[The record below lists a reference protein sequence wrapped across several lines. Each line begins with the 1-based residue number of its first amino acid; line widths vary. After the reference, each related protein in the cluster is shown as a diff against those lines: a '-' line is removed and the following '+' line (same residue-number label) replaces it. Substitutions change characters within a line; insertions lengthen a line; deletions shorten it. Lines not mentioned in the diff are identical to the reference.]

1 MNGTTG
7 EGCVG
12 IEVFRNMVKTTNWRM
27 KYFPILKNRIQPQS
41 IRKKIMLSF
50 GLVLLVSSGLA
61 IYSMINTQKANEL
74 AKSLILEESQQLNHL
89 QDLRFFMA
97 ERLRLVNEYMLE
109 GSPQAKESFE
119 SNVQLSKQLEEKLLT
134 NVTGNKDENTV
145 KKVISDS
152 GKWNEI
158 MMKDAF
164 DVFDSGEKRQA
175 LLNVGS
181 EKFKAE
187 QTMSKL
193 KALADEK
200 NKSVEQLGE
209 EIISN
214 GSQVQIWTMI
224 LTIIVICISVL
235 VAFVL
240 MNSIHGPIRRL
251 SDRIKVVAE
260 GDFSQADMKVTSTD
274 EIGELTI
281 TFNRMV
287 KELRALISQAY
298 ETTTQVSASAEDLTA
313 SSEETAQGTES
324 ITYSIQEVAAS
335 SHKQLESVNETI
347 HTMKTLATIQE
358 TLTLSSEEL
367 EASANMVDG
376 VSKNG
381 NKVVQHAIKQ
391 MSHIYDSVLE
401 VAGVIDNLG
410 SQSKEISQITKVITS
425 IADQTNLLA
434 LNAAIEAARAGEH
447 GKGFAVVADE
457 VRKLAVQSK
466 SSSNEIIDLIL
477 KIQTGTNQAVKS
489 MEKST
494 LEVENGSI
502 AVNEAGRSFI
512 QITDSI
518 TDIRKT
524 IQSIHQYVQKMTES
538 SKYVTANIEV
548 LTEIAKVNSTS
559 SRAVAA
565 SAEEQLATM
574 EEIASSVQ
582 TVNDMAINLKEVLR
596 KFTI

>member
-1 MNGTTG
+1 
-7 EGCVG
+7 
-12 IEVFRNMVKTTNWRM
+12 
-27 KYFPILKNRIQPQS
+27 
-41 IRKKIMLSF
+41 MLSF

-74 AKSLILEESQQLNHL
+74 AKSLILKESQQLNDL

-119 SNVQLSKQLEEKLLT
+119 SNVQQSTQLEERLLT
-134 NVTGNKDENTV
+134 NVAGNKDEADV
-145 KKVISDS
+145 KKGISDGS
-152 GKWNEI
+152 KWNEM
-158 MMKDAF
+158 MMKEAF
-164 DVFDSGEKRQA
+164 DVFDNGEKRQA

-187 QTMSKL
+187 QTMAKL

-214 GSQVQIWTMI
+214 GNQVLLWTMI
-224 LTIIVICISVL
+224 LTFVVICISVI
-235 VAFVL
+235 VAIVL

-251 SDRIKVVAE
+251 SERIQVVAE
-260 GDFSQADMKVTSTD
+260 GDFSHEDMKVTSND
-274 EIGELTI
+274 EIGELTT

-287 KELRALISQAY
+287 KELRTLISQAY

-313 SSEETAQGTES
+313 SSEETAQGSES
-324 ITYSIQEVAAS
+324 ITFSIQEVATAS
-335 SHKQLESVNETI
+335 QKQLDSVNETI
-347 HTMKTLATIQE
+347 HTMNTLASIQE
-358 TLTLSSEEL
+358 TLTFSSEKL
-367 EASANMVDG
+367 EASANLVDG

-381 NKVVQHAIKQ
+381 NKVVENAIKQ
-391 MSHIYDSVLE
+391 MSHIHDSVIE
-401 VAGVIDNLG
+401 VAGVIGDLG
-410 SQSKEISQITKVITS
+410 RQSKEISQITKVITG

-477 KIQTGTNQAVKS
+477 KIQTGTNQAVKA
-489 MEKST
+489 MEKNT

-538 SKYVTANIEV
+538 SKCVTANIEV
-548 LTEIAKVNSTS
+548 LTEIAKVNSNS
-559 SRAVAA
+559 SYAVAA
-565 SAEEQLATM
+565 SAEAQLATM

-582 TVNDMAINLKEVLR
+582 TVNEMAINLKEVLR

>member
-1 MNGTTG
+1 M
-7 EGCVG
+7 
-12 IEVFRNMVKTTNWRM
+12 
-27 KYFPILKNRIQPQS
+27 PIIKSLFQSQS

-74 AKSLILEESQQLNHL
+74 AKILILEESQQLNEL

-119 SNVQLSKQLEEKLLT
+119 SNIQQSKKLEEMLLT
-134 NVTGNKDENTV
+134 RVAGNKDENTI
-145 KKVISDS
+145 KKVISDGS
-152 GKWNEI
+152 KWNE
-158 MMKDAF
+158 MMMQDAF

-187 QTMSKL
+187 QTMAKL

-200 NKSVEQLGE
+200 NNSVEQLGE

-214 GSQVQIWTMI
+214 GNQVQIWTMI

-235 VAFVL
+235 VAIVL

-251 SDRIKVVAE
+251 SERIQVVAE
-260 GDFSQADMKVTSTD
+260 GDFSQADMKVTSND

-298 ETTTQVSASAEDLTA
+298 VTTTQVSASAEDLTA

-324 ITYSIQEVAAS
+324 ITYSIQEVAAA

-347 HTMKTLATIQE
+347 HTMNTLATIQE

-367 EASANMVDG
+367 EASANVVAG

-381 NKVVQHAIKQ
+381 NNVVQHAIMQ
-391 MSHIYDSVLE
+391 MTHIHDSVLE
-401 VAGVIDNLG
+401 VAGVIDSLG
-410 SQSKEISQITKVITS
+410 SHSKEISQITKVITA

-466 SSSNEIIDLIL
+466 SSSNEIIDLIM
-477 KIQTGTNQAVKS
+477 KVQTGTNQAVNA

-502 AVNEAGRSFI
+502 AVNEAGKSFT

-518 TDIRKT
+518 TDIHKT
-524 IQSIHQYVQKMTES
+524 IQSIYEYVQKMMET
-538 SKYVTANIEV
+538 SKHVTANIEV
-548 LTEIAKVNSTS
+548 LTEIAEVNSTS
-559 SRAVAA
+559 SHAVAA
-565 SAEEQLATM
+565 SAEAQLATM

-582 TVNDMAINLKEVLR
+582 TVNEMAISLKEVLR
-596 KFTI
+596 KFKI

>member
-1 MNGTTG
+1 MKSIDKWVNKIKNT
-7 EGCVG
+7 
-12 IEVFRNMVKTTNWRM
+12 KWRL
-27 KYFPILKNRIQPQS
+27 PIIRIPFQSQS

-74 AKSLILEESQQLNHL
+74 AKSLILKESQQLNAL

-119 SNVQLSKQLEEKLLT
+119 NNVHLSTQLEDRLLT
-134 NVTGNKDENTV
+134 NVAGNKDEAAV
-145 KKVISDS
+145 KKVISDGS
-152 GKWNEI
+152 KWNEM
-158 MMKDAF
+158 MMKEAF
-164 DVFDSGEKRQA
+164 DVFDNGEKRQA

-187 QTMSKL
+187 QTMAKL

-214 GSQVQIWTMI
+214 GNQVQLWTMI
-224 LTIIVICISVL
+224 FTFIVICISVI
-235 VAFVL
+235 VAIVL

-251 SDRIKVVAE
+251 SERIQVVAE
-260 GDFSQADMKVTSTD
+260 GDFSHADMKVTSND
-274 EIGELTI
+274 EIGELTT

-313 SSEETAQGTES
+313 SSEETAQGSES
-324 ITYSIQEVAAS
+324 ITFSIQEVAAAS
-335 SHKQLESVNETI
+335 QKQLDSVNETI
-347 HTMKTLATIQE
+347 HTMNTLASIQE
-358 TLTLSSEEL
+358 TLTFSSEKL

-381 NKVVQHAIKQ
+381 NKVVENAIKQ
-391 MSHIYDSVLE
+391 MSHIHDSVIE
-401 VAGVIDNLG
+401 VAGVIGNLG
-410 SQSKEISQITKVITS
+410 RQSKEISQITKVITG

-447 GKGFAVVADE
+447 GKGFSVVADE

-477 KIQTGTNQAVKS
+477 KIQTGTNQAVKA
-489 MEKST
+489 MEKNT

-538 SKYVTANIEV
+538 SKCVTANIEV
-548 LTEIAKVNSTS
+548 LTEIAKVNSNS
-559 SRAVAA
+559 SYAVAA
-565 SAEEQLATM
+565 SAEAQLATM

-582 TVNDMAINLKEVLR
+582 TVNEMAINLKEVLR

>member
-1 MNGTTG
+1 MN
-7 EGCVG
+7 
-12 IEVFRNMVKTTNWRM
+12 
-27 KYFPILKNRIQPQS
+27 
-41 IRKKIMLSF
+41 
-50 GLVLLVSSGLA
+50 
-61 IYSMINTQKANEL
+61 
-74 AKSLILEESQQLNHL
+74 
-89 QDLRFFMA
+89 
-97 ERLRLVNEYMLE
+97 
-109 GSPQAKESFE
+109 
-119 SNVQLSKQLEEKLLT
+119 
-134 NVTGNKDENTV
+134 
-145 KKVISDS
+145 
-152 GKWNEI
+152 
-158 MMKDAF
+158 
-164 DVFDSGEKRQA
+164 
-175 LLNVGS
+175 
-181 EKFKAE
+181 
-187 QTMSKL
+187 
-193 KALADEK
+193 
-200 NKSVEQLGE
+200 
-209 EIISN
+209 
-214 GSQVQIWTMI
+214 
-224 LTIIVICISVL
+224 
-235 VAFVL
+235 
-240 MNSIHGPIRRL
+240 
-251 SDRIKVVAE
+251 
-260 GDFSQADMKVTSTD
+260 
-274 EIGELTI
+274 
-281 TFNRMV
+281 
-287 KELRALISQAY
+287 
-298 ETTTQVSASAEDLTA
+298 
-313 SSEETAQGTES
+313 
-324 ITYSIQEVAAS
+324 
-335 SHKQLESVNETI
+335 
-347 HTMKTLATIQE
+347 TLATIQE

-376 VSKNG
+376 VSENG

-391 MSHIYDSVLE
+391 MSHIHDSVLE

-410 SQSKEISQITKVITS
+410 SQSQEISQITKVITS

>member
-1 MNGTTG
+1 
-7 EGCVG
+7 
-12 IEVFRNMVKTTNWRM
+12 
-27 KYFPILKNRIQPQS
+27 
-41 IRKKIMLSF
+41 MLSF

-61 IYSMINTQKANEL
+61 IYSMINIQKANEL

-97 ERLRLVNEYMLE
+97 ERLRLVNEYILE

-134 NVTGNKDENTV
+134 NVAGNKHENTV

-164 DVFDSGEKRQA
+164 DVFDSGDKRQA

-251 SDRIKVVAE
+251 SERIKVVAE

-298 ETTTQVSASAEDLTA
+298 ETTTQISASAEDLTA

-347 HTMKTLATIQE
+347 HTMNTLAIIQE

-376 VSKNG
+376 VSENG

-391 MSHIYDSVLE
+391 MSHIHDSVLE

-410 SQSKEISQITKVITS
+410 SQSQEISQITKVITS

>member
-1 MNGTTG
+1 MITKIKWLLPFKKSSVQSQGLLS
-7 EGCVG
+7 
-12 IEVFRNMVKTTNWRM
+12 I
-27 KYFPILKNRIQPQS
+27 IKNLVQSQS

-61 IYSMINTQKANEL
+61 IYSMINTQKANDL
-74 AKSLILEESQQLNHL
+74 AKTLILEESQQFTDL

-119 SNVQLSKQLEEKLLT
+119 SNVQQSKLLEEKLLT
-134 NVTGNKDENTV
+134 KVAGKKDENTV
-145 KKVISDS
+145 KKVISD
-152 GKWNEI
+152 GAKWNEN

-164 DVFDSGEKRQA
+164 DVYDSGETRQA

-187 QTMSKL
+187 QTMAKL

-214 GSQVQIWTMI
+214 GNQVQLWTMI

-235 VAFVL
+235 VAIVL

-251 SDRIKVVAE
+251 SERIQVVAE
-260 GDFSQADMKVTSTD
+260 GDFSQADMKVTSKD

-287 KELRALISQAY
+287 KELRSLISQAY
-298 ETTTQVSASAEDLTA
+298 ETTTQVSASAEELTA

-324 ITYSIQEVAAS
+324 ISYSIQEVAAAS
-335 SHKQLESVNETI
+335 NKQLDSVNETI
-347 HTMKTLATIQE
+347 HTMNTLASIQE

-376 VSKNG
+376 LSKNG
-381 NKVVQHAIKQ
+381 KIVVQHAIKQ
-391 MSHIYDSVLE
+391 MTHIHDSVLE

-466 SSSNEIIDLIL
+466 SSSNEIIDLII
-477 KIQTGTNQAVKS
+477 KIQDGTNQAVKA

-494 LEVENGSI
+494 FEVENGSI
-502 AVNEAGRSFI
+502 AVNDAGRSFT
-512 QITDSI
+512 QISDSI
-518 TDIRKT
+518 TDIRNT
-524 IQSIHQYVQKMTES
+524 IQSIHEYVQKMTES
-538 SKYVTANIEV
+538 SKNVTANIEV

-559 SRAVAA
+559 SHAVAA
-565 SAEEQLATM
+565 STEEQLATM

-582 TVNDMAINLKEVLR
+582 TVNEMVLSLKEVLR
-596 KFTI
+596 KFTV

>member
-1 MNGTTG
+1 
-7 EGCVG
+7 
-12 IEVFRNMVKTTNWRM
+12 M
-27 KYFPILKNRIQPQS
+27 KHFPILKNRIQPQS

-61 IYSMINTQKANEL
+61 IYSMINIQKANEL

-97 ERLRLVNEYMLE
+97 ERLRLVNEYILE

-134 NVTGNKDENTV
+134 NVAGNKHENTV

-164 DVFDSGEKRQA
+164 DVFDSGDKRQA

-251 SDRIKVVAE
+251 SERIKVVAE

-298 ETTTQVSASAEDLTA
+298 ETTTQISASAEDLTA

-347 HTMKTLATIQE
+347 HTMNTLATIQE

-376 VSKNG
+376 VSENG

-391 MSHIYDSVLE
+391 MSHIHDSVLE

-410 SQSKEISQITKVITS
+410 SQSQEISQITKVITS

>member
-1 MNGTTG
+1 MRSL
-7 EGCVG
+7 G
-12 IEVFRNMVKTTNWRM
+12 IWLKQRIGSM
-27 KYFPILKNRIQPQS
+27 KNFPILKIRIQPQS

-134 NVTGNKDENTV
+134 YVAGNKDENTV

-152 GKWNEI
+152 AKWNEI

-187 QTMSKL
+187 QTMAKL

-200 NKSVEQLGE
+200 NNSVEQLGE
-209 EIISN
+209 EIMSN
-214 GSQVQIWTMI
+214 GNQVQLWTMI
-224 LTIIVICISVL
+224 LTIIVIGISVL
-235 VAFVL
+235 VAIVL

-251 SDRIKVVAE
+251 SERIQVVAE
-260 GDFSQADMKVTSTD
+260 GDFSQADMKITSND

-287 KELRALISQAY
+287 KDLRALISQAY

-313 SSEETAQGTES
+313 SSEETAKGAES
-324 ITYSIQEVAAS
+324 ITYSIQEVATA

-347 HTMKTLATIQE
+347 HTMNTLATIQE

-367 EASANMVDG
+367 EASATMVDG

-391 MSHIYDSVLE
+391 MTQIHDSVLE
-401 VAGVIDNLG
+401 VSEVIDNLG

-477 KIQTGTNQAVKS
+477 KIQTGTNQAVKA

-502 AVNEAGRSFI
+502 AVNEAGRSFT

-538 SKYVTANIEV
+538 SNYVTANIEV
-548 LTEIAKVNSTS
+548 LIEIAKVNSIS

-582 TVNDMAINLKEVLR
+582 TVNEMAISLKEVLR

>member
-1 MNGTTG
+1 
-7 EGCVG
+7 
-12 IEVFRNMVKTTNWRM
+12 
-27 KYFPILKNRIQPQS
+27 
-41 IRKKIMLSF
+41 MLSF

-74 AKSLILEESQQLNHL
+74 AKSLILEESQQLNDL
-89 QDLRFFMA
+89 QDLRFYMA
-97 ERLRLVNEYMLE
+97 ERLRLVNEYMLD

-119 SNVQLSKQLEEKLLT
+119 SNVQLSKQLEEKLLN
-134 NVTGNKDENTV
+134 NVAGTKDENSV

-152 GKWNEI
+152 AKWNEV

-175 LLNVGS
+175 FLNVGS

-187 QTMSKL
+187 QTMTKL

-214 GSQVQIWTMI
+214 GNQVQLWTMI
-224 LTIIVICISVL
+224 LTIIVIGISVL

-251 SDRIKVVAE
+251 SERIQVVAE

-298 ETTTQVSASAEDLTA
+298 ETTTQISASAEDLTA

-347 HTMKTLATIQE
+347 HTMNTLATIQE

-367 EASANMVDG
+367 ETSANMVDG
-376 VSKNG
+376 VSENG

-391 MSHIYDSVLE
+391 MSHIHESVLE

-410 SQSKEISQITKVITS
+410 SQSQEISQITKVITS

>member
-1 MNGTTG
+1 
-7 EGCVG
+7 
-12 IEVFRNMVKTTNWRM
+12 
-27 KYFPILKNRIQPQS
+27 
-41 IRKKIMLSF
+41 
-50 GLVLLVSSGLA
+50 
-61 IYSMINTQKANEL
+61 MINTQKANEL
-74 AKSLILEESQQLNHL
+74 AKILILEESQQLNEL

-119 SNVQLSKQLEEKLLT
+119 SNIQQSKKLEEMLLT
-134 NVTGNKDENTV
+134 RVAGNKDENTI
-145 KKVISDS
+145 KKVISDGS
-152 GKWNEI
+152 KWNE
-158 MMKDAF
+158 MMMQDAF

-187 QTMSKL
+187 QTMAKL

-200 NKSVEQLGE
+200 NNSVEQLGE

-214 GSQVQIWTMI
+214 GNQVQIWTMI

-235 VAFVL
+235 VAIVL

-251 SDRIKVVAE
+251 SERIQVVAE
-260 GDFSQADMKVTSTD
+260 GDFSQADMKVTSND

-298 ETTTQVSASAEDLTA
+298 VTTTQVSASAEDLTA

-324 ITYSIQEVAAS
+324 ITYSIQEVAAA

-347 HTMKTLATIQE
+347 HTMNTLATIQE

-367 EASANMVDG
+367 EASANVVAG

-381 NKVVQHAIKQ
+381 NNVVQHAIMQ
-391 MSHIYDSVLE
+391 MTHIHDSVLE
-401 VAGVIDNLG
+401 VAGVIDSLG
-410 SQSKEISQITKVITS
+410 SHSKEISQITKVITA

-466 SSSNEIIDLIL
+466 SSSNEIIDLIM
-477 KIQTGTNQAVKS
+477 KVQTGTNQAVNA

-502 AVNEAGRSFI
+502 AVNEAGKSFT

-518 TDIRKT
+518 TDIHKT
-524 IQSIHQYVQKMTES
+524 IQSIYEYVQKMMET
-538 SKYVTANIEV
+538 SKHVTANIEV
-548 LTEIAKVNSTS
+548 LTEIAEVNSTS
-559 SRAVAA
+559 SHAVAA
-565 SAEEQLATM
+565 SAEAQLATM

-582 TVNDMAINLKEVLR
+582 TVNEMAISLKEVLR
-596 KFTI
+596 KFKI

>member
-1 MNGTTG
+1 
-7 EGCVG
+7 
-12 IEVFRNMVKTTNWRM
+12 
-27 KYFPILKNRIQPQS
+27 
-41 IRKKIMLSF
+41 MLSF

-74 AKSLILEESQQLNHL
+74 AKILILEESQQLNDL

-109 GSPQAKESFE
+109 GSPQAKDSFA
-119 SNVQLSKQLEEKLLT
+119 SNVQQSKLLEKRLLT
-134 NVTGNKDENTV
+134 KVAGNKDENTV
-145 KKVISDS
+145 KKVISDGS
-152 GKWNEI
+152 KWNDI

-187 QTMSKL
+187 QTMAKL

-200 NKSVEQLGE
+200 NNRVEQLGE

-214 GSQVQIWTMI
+214 GNQVQIWTVI
-224 LTIIVICISVL
+224 LTIIVICISVI
-235 VAFVL
+235 VAIVL

-251 SDRIKVVAE
+251 SEKIQVVAE
-260 GDFSQADMKVTSTD
+260 GDFSQAEMNVTSKD

-298 ETTTQVSASAEDLTA
+298 ETTTQVSATAEDLTA

-324 ITYSIQEVAAS
+324 ITYSIQEVAAA
-335 SHKQLESVNETI
+335 SHQQLESVNETI
-347 HTMKTLATIQE
+347 HTMNILATFQE
-358 TLTLSSEEL
+358 TLTLSSEKL
-367 EASANMVDG
+367 EASAKMVDG
-376 VSKNG
+376 VSKTG
-381 NKVVQHAIKQ
+381 NQVVKHAIKQ
-391 MSHIYDSVLE
+391 MTHIHDSVLE

-410 SQSKEISQITKVITS
+410 SQSKEISQITKVITG

-466 SSSNEIIDLIL
+466 TSSNEIIDLIL
-477 KIQTGTNQAVKS
+477 KIQTGTNQAVKA

-502 AVNEAGRSFI
+502 AVNEAGKSFT

-524 IQSIHQYVQKMTES
+524 IQSIHEYVQKMTES
-538 SKYVTANIEV
+538 SKHVTANILV
-548 LTEIAKVNSTS
+548 LTDIAKVNSTS
-559 SRAVAA
+559 SRSVAA
-565 SAEEQLATM
+565 SAEAQLATM

-582 TVNDMAINLKEVLR
+582 TVNEMALSLKEVLR

>member
-1 MNGTTG
+1 
-7 EGCVG
+7 
-12 IEVFRNMVKTTNWRM
+12 
-27 KYFPILKNRIQPQS
+27 
-41 IRKKIMLSF
+41 MLSF

-119 SNVQLSKQLEEKLLT
+119 TNVQLSKQLEEKLLT
-134 NVTGNKDENTV
+134 NVAGNKDENTV

-214 GSQVQIWTMI
+214 GNQVQLWTMI

-251 SDRIKVVAE
+251 SERIKVVAE
-260 GDFSQADMKVTSTD
+260 GDFSQADMKVISTD

-287 KELRALISQAY
+287 KELRTLISQAY

-347 HTMKTLATIQE
+347 HTMNTLATIQE

-401 VAGVIDNLG
+401 VGGVIDNLG

-538 SKYVTANIEV
+538 SKFVTANIEV

-574 EEIASSVQ
+574 EAIASSVQ

>member
-1 MNGTTG
+1 
-7 EGCVG
+7 
-12 IEVFRNMVKTTNWRM
+12 
-27 KYFPILKNRIQPQS
+27 
-41 IRKKIMLSF
+41 MLSF

-109 GSPQAKESFE
+109 GSPQAKESFKN
-119 SNVQLSKQLEEKLLT
+119 NVQLSVQLEEKLLT
-134 NVTGNKDENTV
+134 KVTGNKDENSV

-152 GKWNEI
+152 AKWNEI

-187 QTMSKL
+187 QTMAKL

-214 GSQVQIWTMI
+214 GNQVQLWTMI

-251 SDRIKVVAE
+251 SERIKVVAE

-313 SSEETAQGTES
+313 SSEETAKGTES

-447 GKGFAVVADE
+447 GKGFAVVANE

-538 SKYVTANIEV
+538 SKFVTANIEV

>member
-1 MNGTTG
+1 
-7 EGCVG
+7 
-12 IEVFRNMVKTTNWRM
+12 
-27 KYFPILKNRIQPQS
+27 
-41 IRKKIMLSF
+41 MLSF

-74 AKSLILEESQQLNHL
+74 AKSLILEESQQLNEL

-109 GSPQAKESFE
+109 GSPQAKESFKN
-119 SNVQLSKQLEEKLLT
+119 NVQLSVQLEEKLLT
-134 NVTGNKDENTV
+134 KVTGNKDENSV

-152 GKWNEI
+152 AKWNEI

-187 QTMSKL
+187 QTMAKL

-214 GSQVQIWTMI
+214 GNQVQLWTMI

-251 SDRIKVVAE
+251 SERIKVVAE

-313 SSEETAQGTES
+313 SSEETAKGTES

-347 HTMKTLATIQE
+347 NTMKTLATIQE

-367 EASANMVDG
+367 ESSANMVDG

-381 NKVVQHAIKQ
+381 NKVVQHAITQ
-391 MSHIYDSVLE
+391 MTHIHDSVLE

-538 SKYVTANIEV
+538 SKFVTANIEV

>member
-1 MNGTTG
+1 
-7 EGCVG
+7 
-12 IEVFRNMVKTTNWRM
+12 
-27 KYFPILKNRIQPQS
+27 
-41 IRKKIMLSF
+41 MLSF

-74 AKSLILEESQQLNHL
+74 AKSLILEESQQLNDL
-89 QDLRFFMA
+89 QDLRFYMA
-97 ERLRLVNEYMLE
+97 ERLRLVNEYMLD

-119 SNVQLSKQLEEKLLT
+119 SNVQLSKQLEEKLLN
-134 NVTGNKDENTV
+134 NVAGTKDENSV

-152 GKWNEI
+152 AKWNEV

-175 LLNVGS
+175 FLNVGS

-187 QTMSKL
+187 QTMTKL

-200 NKSVEQLGE
+200 NKSVERLGE

-214 GSQVQIWTMI
+214 GNQVQLWTMI
-224 LTIIVICISVL
+224 LTIIVIGISVL

-251 SDRIKVVAE
+251 SERIQVVAE

-298 ETTTQVSASAEDLTA
+298 ETTTQISASAEDLTA

-347 HTMKTLATIQE
+347 HTMNTLATIQE

-367 EASANMVDG
+367 ETSANMVDG
-376 VSKNG
+376 VSENG

-391 MSHIYDSVLE
+391 MSHIHESVLE

-410 SQSKEISQITKVITS
+410 SQSQEISQITKVITS

>member
-1 MNGTTG
+1 
-7 EGCVG
+7 
-12 IEVFRNMVKTTNWRM
+12 
-27 KYFPILKNRIQPQS
+27 
-41 IRKKIMLSF
+41 MLSF

-74 AKSLILEESQQLNHL
+74 AKSLILEESQQLNEL

-109 GSPQAKESFE
+109 GSPQAKESFKN
-119 SNVQLSKQLEEKLLT
+119 NVQLSVQLEEKLLT
-134 NVTGNKDENTV
+134 KVTGNKDENSV

-152 GKWNEI
+152 AKWNEI

-187 QTMSKL
+187 QTMAKL

-214 GSQVQIWTMI
+214 GNQVQLWTMI

-251 SDRIKVVAE
+251 SERIKVVAE

-313 SSEETAQGTES
+313 SSEETAKGTES

-367 EASANMVDG
+367 ESSANMVDG

-381 NKVVQHAIKQ
+381 NKVVQHAITQ
-391 MSHIYDSVLE
+391 MTHIHDSVLE

-538 SKYVTANIEV
+538 SKFVTANIEV

>member
-1 MNGTTG
+1 
-7 EGCVG
+7 
-12 IEVFRNMVKTTNWRM
+12 
-27 KYFPILKNRIQPQS
+27 
-41 IRKKIMLSF
+41 MLSF

-74 AKSLILEESQQLNHL
+74 AKSLILEESQQLNDL
-89 QDLRFFMA
+89 QDLRFYMA
-97 ERLRLVNEYMLE
+97 ERLRLVNEYMLD

-119 SNVQLSKQLEEKLLT
+119 SNVQLSKQLEKKLLT
-134 NVTGNKDENTV
+134 NVAGTKDENSV

-152 GKWNEI
+152 VKWNEV

-175 LLNVGS
+175 FLNVGS

-187 QTMSKL
+187 LTMTKL

-214 GSQVQIWTMI
+214 GNQVQLWTMI
-224 LTIIVICISVL
+224 LTIIVIGISVL

-240 MNSIHGPIRRL
+240 MKSIHDPIRRL
-251 SDRIKVVAE
+251 SERIQLVAE
-260 GDFSQADMKVTSTD
+260 GDFSQTDMKVTSND

-313 SSEETAQGTES
+313 SSEETAQGAES

-347 HTMKTLATIQE
+347 HTMNTLATIQE

-381 NKVVQHAIKQ
+381 NQVVQHAIKQ
-391 MSHIYDSVLE
+391 MTHIHDSVLE
-401 VAGVIDNLG
+401 VSGVIDNLG

-477 KIQTGTNQAVKS
+477 KIQSGTNQAVKA

-502 AVNEAGRSFI
+502 AVNEAGRSFT
-512 QITDSI
+512 QITHSI

-548 LTEIAKVNSTS
+548 LTEIAKVNSNS
-559 SRAVAA
+559 SHAVAA

-582 TVNDMAINLKEVLR
+582 AVNEMAINLKDLLR
-596 KFTI
+596 KFTV

>member
-1 MNGTTG
+1 
-7 EGCVG
+7 
-12 IEVFRNMVKTTNWRM
+12 M
-27 KYFPILKNRIQPQS
+27 KDFPILKHRIQPQS

-97 ERLRLVNEYMLE
+97 ERLRLVNEYILE

-119 SNVQLSKQLEEKLLT
+119 SNVELSKQLEEKLLT

-181 EKFKAE
+181 EKFTAE

-214 GSQVQIWTMI
+214 GNQVQLWTMI

-251 SDRIKVVAE
+251 SERIKVVAE

-324 ITYSIQEVAAS
+324 ITYSIQEVAAA

-347 HTMKTLATIQE
+347 HTMNTLATIQK
-358 TLTLSSEEL
+358 TLTLSSEKL

-391 MSHIYDSVLE
+391 MTHIHDSVLE

-538 SKYVTANIEV
+538 SKFVTANIEV

-559 SRAVAA
+559 SRAVAT

>member
-1 MNGTTG
+1 
-7 EGCVG
+7 
-12 IEVFRNMVKTTNWRM
+12 
-27 KYFPILKNRIQPQS
+27 
-41 IRKKIMLSF
+41 MLSF

-97 ERLRLVNEYMLE
+97 ERLRLVNEYILE

>member
-1 MNGTTG
+1 
-7 EGCVG
+7 
-12 IEVFRNMVKTTNWRM
+12 
-27 KYFPILKNRIQPQS
+27 
-41 IRKKIMLSF
+41 MLSF

-74 AKSLILEESQQLNHL
+74 AKSLILEESQQLNDL

-97 ERLRLVNEYMLE
+97 ERLSLVNEYMLV

-119 SNVQLSKQLEEKLLT
+119 SNVQLSTQLEERLLT
-134 NVTGNKDENTV
+134 NVAGNKDEAAV
-145 KKVISDS
+145 KKVISD
-152 GKWNEI
+152 GTKWNEM
-158 MMKDAF
+158 MMKEAF
-164 DVFDSGEKRQA
+164 DVFDTGEKRQA

-187 QTMSKL
+187 QTMAKL

-214 GSQVQIWTMI
+214 GNQVLLWTMI
-224 LTIIVICISVL
+224 LTFVVICISVI
-235 VAFVL
+235 VAIVL

-251 SDRIKVVAE
+251 SERIQVVAE
-260 GDFSQADMKVTSTD
+260 GDFSHADMKVTSND
-274 EIGELTI
+274 EIGELTT

-287 KELRALISQAY
+287 KELRTLISQAY

-313 SSEETAQGTES
+313 SSEETAQGSES
-324 ITYSIQEVAAS
+324 ITFSIQEVAVAS
-335 SHKQLESVNETI
+335 QKQLDSVNETI
-347 HTMKTLATIQE
+347 HTINTLASIQE
-358 TLTLSSEEL
+358 TLTFSSEKL

-381 NKVVQHAIKQ
+381 NKVVENAIKQ
-391 MSHIYDSVLE
+391 MSHIHDSVIE
-401 VAGVIDNLG
+401 VAGVIGNLG
-410 SQSKEISQITKVITS
+410 RQSKEISQITKVITG

-477 KIQTGTNQAVKS
+477 KIQTGTNQAVKA
-489 MEKST
+489 MEKNT

-538 SKYVTANIEV
+538 SKCVTANIEV
-548 LTEIAKVNSTS
+548 LTEIAKVNSNS
-559 SRAVAA
+559 SSAVAA
-565 SAEEQLATM
+565 SAEAQLATM

-582 TVNDMAINLKEVLR
+582 TVNEMAINLKEVLR

>member
-1 MNGTTG
+1 MKSL
-7 EGCVG
+7 G
-12 IEVFRNMVKTTNWRM
+12 IWLKQRIGSM
-27 KYFPILKNRIQPQS
+27 KHFPILKNRIQPQS

-61 IYSMINTQKANEL
+61 IYSMINIQKANEL

-97 ERLRLVNEYMLE
+97 ERLRLVNEYILE

-134 NVTGNKDENTV
+134 NVAGNKHENTV

-164 DVFDSGEKRQA
+164 DVFDSGDKRQA

-251 SDRIKVVAE
+251 SERIKVVAE

-298 ETTTQVSASAEDLTA
+298 ETTTQISASAEDLTA

-347 HTMKTLATIQE
+347 HTMNTLATIQE

-376 VSKNG
+376 VSENG

-391 MSHIYDSVLE
+391 MSHIHDSVLE

-410 SQSKEISQITKVITS
+410 SQSQEISQITKVITS

>member
-1 MNGTTG
+1 
-7 EGCVG
+7 
-12 IEVFRNMVKTTNWRM
+12 
-27 KYFPILKNRIQPQS
+27 
-41 IRKKIMLSF
+41 MLSF

>member
-1 MNGTTG
+1 MKETTG

-12 IEVFRNMVKTTNWRM
+12 LKSIDKWVNKIKNTKWRL
-27 KYFPILKNRIQPQS
+27 PIIKSPFQSQS

-74 AKSLILEESQQLNHL
+74 AKSLILKESQQLIDL

-109 GSPQAKESFE
+109 GSPQTKESFE
-119 SNVQLSKQLEEKLLT
+119 SNVQLSTPLEERLLT
-134 NVTGNKDENTV
+134 IVAGNKDEASV
-145 KKVISDS
+145 KKVISDGS
-152 GKWNEI
+152 KWNE
-158 MMKDAF
+158 MMLKEAF
-164 DVFDSGEKRQA
+164 DVFDNGEKRQA

-187 QTMSKL
+187 QTMAKL
-193 KALADEK
+193 KDLADEK

-214 GSQVQIWTMI
+214 GNQVQLWTMV
-224 LTIIVICISVL
+224 LTFVVICISVI
-235 VAFVL
+235 VAIVL

-251 SDRIKVVAE
+251 SERIQIVAE
-260 GDFSQADMKVTSTD
+260 GDFSHEDMKVTSND
-274 EIGELTI
+274 EIGELTT

-287 KELRALISQAY
+287 KELRTLISQAY

-313 SSEETAQGTES
+313 SSEETAQGSES
-324 ITYSIQEVAAS
+324 ITFSIQEVAAAS
-335 SHKQLESVNETI
+335 QKQLDSVNETI
-347 HTMKTLATIQE
+347 HTMNTLASIQE
-358 TLTLSSEEL
+358 TLTFSSEKL
-367 EASANMVDG
+367 EASANVVDG

-381 NKVVQHAIKQ
+381 NKVVENAIKQ
-391 MSHIYDSVLE
+391 MSHIHDSVIE
-401 VAGVIDNLG
+401 VAGVIGNLG
-410 SQSKEISQITKVITS
+410 RQSKEISQITKVITGL
-425 IADQTNLLA
+425 ADQTNLLA

-477 KIQTGTNQAVKS
+477 KIQTGTNQAVNA
-489 MEKST
+489 MEKNT

-502 AVNEAGRSFI
+502 AVNEAGKSFI

-518 TDIRKT
+518 TDIRST

-538 SKYVTANIEV
+538 SKSVTANIEV
-548 LTEIAKVNSTS
+548 LTEIAKVNSNS
-559 SRAVAA
+559 SYAVAA
-565 SAEEQLATM
+565 SAEAQLATM

-582 TVNDMAINLKEVLR
+582 TVNEMAINLKEVLR

>member
-1 MNGTTG
+1 MKSIGKWVKKKIRIKKNTT
-7 EGCVG
+7 
-12 IEVFRNMVKTTNWRM
+12 WHL
-27 KYFPILKNRIQPQS
+27 PIIKSPFQSQS

-74 AKSLILEESQQLNHL
+74 AKSLILEESQQLNDL
-89 QDLRFFMA
+89 QDLRFYMA
-97 ERLRLVNEYMLE
+97 ERLRLVNEYMLD

-119 SNVQLSKQLEEKLLT
+119 SNVQLSKQLEEKLLN
-134 NVTGNKDENTV
+134 NVAGTKDENSV

-152 GKWNEI
+152 AKWNEV

-175 LLNVGS
+175 FLNVGS

-187 QTMSKL
+187 QTMTKL

-214 GSQVQIWTMI
+214 GNQVQLWTMI
-224 LTIIVICISVL
+224 LTIIVIGISVL

-251 SDRIKVVAE
+251 SERIQVVAE

-281 TFNRMV
+281 TFNLMV

-298 ETTTQVSASAEDLTA
+298 ETTTQISASAEDLTA

-347 HTMKTLATIQE
+347 HTMNTLATIQE

-367 EASANMVDG
+367 ETSANMVDG
-376 VSKNG
+376 VSENG

-391 MSHIYDSVLE
+391 MSHIHESVLE

-410 SQSKEISQITKVITS
+410 SQSQEISQITKVITS

>member
-1 MNGTTG
+1 
-7 EGCVG
+7 
-12 IEVFRNMVKTTNWRM
+12 M
-27 KYFPILKNRIQPQS
+27 KHFPILKNPIQPQS

-61 IYSMINTQKANEL
+61 IYSMINIQKANEL

-97 ERLRLVNEYMLE
+97 ERLRLVNEYILE

-134 NVTGNKDENTV
+134 NVAGNKHENTV

-164 DVFDSGEKRQA
+164 DVFDSGDKRQA

-251 SDRIKVVAE
+251 SERIKVVAE

-298 ETTTQVSASAEDLTA
+298 ETTTQISASAEDLTA

-347 HTMKTLATIQE
+347 HTMNTLATIQE

-376 VSKNG
+376 VSENG

-391 MSHIYDSVLE
+391 MSHIHDSVLE

-410 SQSKEISQITKVITS
+410 SQSQEISQITKVITS

>member
-1 MNGTTG
+1 
-7 EGCVG
+7 
-12 IEVFRNMVKTTNWRM
+12 
-27 KYFPILKNRIQPQS
+27 
-41 IRKKIMLSF
+41 MLSF

-74 AKSLILEESQQLNHL
+74 AKSLILEESQQLNDL
-89 QDLRFFMA
+89 QDLRFYMA
-97 ERLRLVNEYMLE
+97 ERLRLVNEYMLD

-119 SNVQLSKQLEEKLLT
+119 SNVQLSKQLEEKLLN
-134 NVTGNKDENTV
+134 NVAGTKDENSV

-152 GKWNEI
+152 AKWNEV

-175 LLNVGS
+175 FLNVGS

-187 QTMSKL
+187 QTMTKL

-214 GSQVQIWTMI
+214 GNQVQLWTMI
-224 LTIIVICISVL
+224 LTIIVIGISVL

-251 SDRIKVVAE
+251 SERIQVVAE

-298 ETTTQVSASAEDLTA
+298 ETTTQISASAEDLTA

-347 HTMKTLATIQE
+347 HTMNTLATIQE

-367 EASANMVDG
+367 ETSANMVDG
-376 VSKNG
+376 VSENG

-391 MSHIYDSVLE
+391 MSHIHESVLE

-410 SQSKEISQITKVITS
+410 SQSQEISQITKVITS

-466 SSSNEIIDLIL
+466 SSSTEIIDLIL

-518 TDIRKT
+518 TDIRQT

>member
-1 MNGTTG
+1 MKSL
-7 EGCVG
+7 G
-12 IEVFRNMVKTTNWRM
+12 IWLKQQIGSM

>member
-1 MNGTTG
+1 M
-7 EGCVG
+7 E
-12 IEVFRNMVKTTNWRM
+12 K
-27 KYFPILKNRIQPQS
+27 FPIIKSRIQSQS

-61 IYSMINTQKANEL
+61 IYSMINTQKANGL
-74 AKSLILEESQQLNHL
+74 AKTLILEESEQLNDL

-119 SNVQLSKQLEEKLLT
+119 SNIQISQKLEAKLLNT
-134 NVTGNKDENTV
+134 VEGNKDENIV
-145 KKVISDS
+145 KKVISDGS
-152 GKWNEI
+152 KWNEI

-164 DVFDSGEKRQA
+164 DVFDRGETRQA

-187 QTMSKL
+187 QTMAKL

-200 NKSVEQLGE
+200 NKRVEKLGE

-214 GSQVQIWTMI
+214 GKKVQIWTMT
-224 LTIIVICISVL
+224 LTAVVICISVL
-235 VAFVL
+235 VAIVL

-251 SDRIKVVAE
+251 SEKIKVVAE
-260 GDFSQADMKVTSTD
+260 GDFSQEEMKVTSND
-274 EIGELTI
+274 EIGELTN
-281 TFNRMV
+281 TFNGMV
-287 KELRALISQAY
+287 KELRALITQASD
-298 ETTTQVSASAEDLTA
+298 TATQVSASAEDLTA
-313 SSEETAQGTES
+313 SSEETAQGSET

-335 SHKQLESVNETI
+335 SQKQLESVNETI
-347 HTMKTLATIQE
+347 HTMNELATIQT
-358 TLTLSSEEL
+358 TLTTSSEEL
-367 EASANMVDG
+367 EASANVVEG

-381 NKVVQHAIKQ
+381 NKVVQQAIKQ
-391 MSHIYDSVLE
+391 MTQIHDSVIE
-401 VAGVIDNLG
+401 VAGVIDTLG
-410 SQSKEISQITKVITS
+410 SQSKEISQITNVITS

-466 SSSNEIIDLIL
+466 NSSNEIIDLIL
-477 KIQTGTNQAVKS
+477 KIQNGTELAITA

-494 LEVENGSI
+494 REVENGSI
-502 AVNEAGRSFI
+502 AVDKAGSSFT

-518 TDIRKT
+518 TDIRGT
-524 IQSIHQYVQKMTES
+524 IQSIHQYIQRMAKS
-538 SKYVTANIEV
+538 SKHVTENIEV

-559 SRAVAA
+559 SHAVAA

-582 TVNDMAINLKEVLR
+582 TVNEMATSLKKVLK
-596 KFTI
+596 KFKI